1 MVTCS
6 RLLKFQPTQES
17 DSESDKRR
25 VQILCKMSSGGW
37 NGKVPTVHSFTSLFK
52 NLCIKFPI
60 LPFILSLI
68 WESLRL
74 LKVAT
79 VRALAPLRVVV
90 SRSLEVFEYQR
101 AGARH
106 PRLFVVNDLLDCGHT
121 FASHLWDFLDLVNGY
136 ATGTHVTA
144 RRHRCHECRDIAK
157 AKKPSVSVGLVKAAA
172 IALVFLF
179 AAIAHA
185 QEDSK
190 CTKTISLERS
200 FNLSLLAQEKLSESH
215 YAHCATMGPS
225 GLPLEM
231 IADGKKSKTSPQSKF
246 FDTPRI
252 VSTSLNFSL
261 RTFDVVNTCRGFA
274 DHTFV
279 EDYLPAKTCGGVAAI
294 SYGFA
299 FGALGAERLFYKHH
313 PRLAR
318 VPQWLSVA
326 GAAVG
331 IAYTLKH
338 GGVR

>member
-25 VQILCKMSSGGW
+25 VEVLCKTVKRGW

-74 LKVAT
+74 LKVTT

-90 SRSLEVFEYQR
+90 SRSIEVFEYQR

-136 ATGTHVTA
+136 ATGSHVTS

-157 AKKPSVSVGLVKAAA
+157 AKKPSVSVGLAKAAA
-172 IALVFLF
+172 VALVFLF

-185 QEDSK
+185 QEGAFDGRKINDGSQSQYLRAGAEHAAYGVGNDSAQPDFAGGRGNTFQIFRAGK
-190 CTKTISLERS
+190 ISPT
-200 FNLSLLAQEKLSESH
+200 A
-215 YAHCATMGPS
+215 
-225 GLPLEM
+225 
-231 IADGKKSKTSPQSKF
+231 KF
-246 FDTPRI
+246 LDTPRI

-274 DHTFV
+274 DHTLV
-279 EDYLPAKTCGGVAAI
+279 EDYLLAKTCGGVAAI

-299 FGALGAERLFYKHH
+299 FGSLGAERLLYKHH

>member
-25 VQILCKMSSGGW
+25 VQILCKTVKRGW

-68 WESLRL
+68 WESLR
-74 LKVAT
+74 
-79 VRALAPLRVVV
+79 
-90 SRSLEVFEYQR
+90 
-101 AGARH
+101 
-106 PRLFVVNDLLDCGHT
+106 
-121 FASHLWDFLDLVNGY
+121 
-136 ATGTHVTA
+136 
-144 RRHRCHECRDIAK
+144 
-157 AKKPSVSVGLVKAAA
+157 PSVSVGLAKAAA
-172 IALVFLF
+172 VALVFLF

-185 QEDSK
+185 QEDSQ

-200 FNLSLLAQEKLSESH
+200 FNSSLLAQEKLSESH
-215 YAHCATMGPS
+215 YAHCATTVPS
-225 GLPLEM
+225 GLPLKM
-231 IADGKKSKTSPQSKF
+231 ADGKNFQTSQQSKF
-246 FDTPRI
+246 FDTPRV

-274 DHTFV
+274 DHTLV

-299 FGALGAERLFYKHH
+299 FGSLGAERLLYKHH
-313 PRLAR
+313 RKLAR
-318 VPQWLSVA
+318 IPQWLSIG
-326 GAAVG
+326 GAACG
-331 IAYTLKH
+331 LAYTLAH

>member
-25 VQILCKMSSGGW
+25 VEVLCKMSSGGW

-90 SRSLEVFEYQR
+90 SRSLEVFEHQR
-101 AGARH
+101 ARGARH

-121 FASHLWDFLDLVNGY
+121 FASHLWDFLDLVNG
-136 ATGTHVTA
+136 
-144 RRHRCHECRDIAK
+144 HECRDIAK
-157 AKKPSVSVGLVKAAA
+157 AKKPSVSVGLAKAAA
-172 IALVFLF
+172 VALVFLF

-185 QEDSK
+185 QEDSQ

-261 RTFDVVNTCRGFA
+261 RTFDVVNSCRGFA
-274 DHTFV
+274 DHTLV
-279 EDYLPAKTCGGVAAI
+279 ETFLPTKTCGGVAAI

-299 FGALGAERLFYKHH
+299 FGSLGAERLLYKHH

-318 VPQWLSVA
+318 VPQWISAA

>member
-25 VQILCKMSSGGW
+25 VEVLCKTVKRGW

-74 LKVAT
+74 LKVTT

-90 SRSLEVFEYQR
+90 SRSIEVFEYQR

-136 ATGTHVTA
+136 ATGSHVTA
-144 RRHRCHECRDIAK
+144 RRHRCHECRDVAK
-157 AKKPSVSVGLVKAAA
+157 AKKPSVSVGLAKAAA
-172 IALVFLF
+172 VALVFLF

-185 QEDSK
+185 QEDSQ

-200 FNLSLLAQEKLSESH
+200 FNSSLLAQEKLSESH
-215 YAHCATMGPS
+215 YAHCATTVPS
-225 GLPLEM
+225 GLPLKM
-231 IADGKKSKTSPQSKF
+231 ADGKNFQTSQQSKF
-246 FDTPRI
+246 FDTPRV

-274 DHTFV
+274 DHTLV

-299 FGALGAERLFYKHH
+299 FGSLGAERLLYKHH
-313 PRLAR
+313 RKLAR
-318 VPQWLSVA
+318 IPQWLSIG
-326 GAAVG
+326 GAACG
-331 IAYTLKH
+331 LAYTLAH